1 MQSWLMLSSIFSP
14 LSFWPL
20 SLSTPFLIAPGIVL
34 VLADNK
40 GDKCNAYC
48 KSLWLG
54 LGHDTCQPMINWLC
68 VCSISNAK
76 LQRVRE
82 RERASELEREKNMME
97 NRVRERCGHIPARGR
112 GVRLRCWML
121 VCVAQIRHCTSL
133 RAGCPRPGVWEVKS
147 WQQDRC

>member
-1 MQSWLMLSSIFSP
+1 MLASTLEGSVTFQRGKHQRYAIPADVILTSFIFP
-14 LSFWPL
+14 LSF
-20 SLSTPFLIAPGIVL
+20 STPFLIAPGIVL

-76 LQRVRE
+76 L
-82 RERASELEREKNMME
+82 
-97 NRVRERCGHIPARGR
+97 
-112 GVRLRCWML
+112 
-121 VCVAQIRHCTSL
+121 
-133 RAGCPRPGVWEVKS
+133 
-147 WQQDRC
+147 

>member
-1 MQSWLMLSSIFSP
+1 MLGLNAGALHRRTFDCRLEKRDGKGDEEAASSHLRAVCNLLGGVNISGMQSWLMLSSVFSP
-14 LSFWPL
+14 LSFCPL
-20 SLSTPFLIAPGIVL
+20 YLPPPFFLIAPGIVL

-76 LQRVRE
+76 LQREGE
-82 RERASELEREKNMME
+82 RVSSRE
-97 NRVRERCGHIPARGR
+97 NR
-112 GVRLRCWML
+112 
-121 VCVAQIRHCTSL
+121 T
-133 RAGCPRPGVWEVKS
+133 
-147 WQQDRC
+147 

>member
-1 MQSWLMLSSIFSP
+1 MFTGIPITSIP
-14 LSFWPL
+14 LPSFFYTL
-20 SLSTPFLIAPGIVL
+20 FLIAPGIVL

-76 LQRVRE
+76 LYRE
-82 RERASELEREKNMME
+82 GKREREKNMME
-97 NRVRERCGHIPARGR
+97 NWVKGSE
-112 GVRLRCWML
+112 GVRCRHVSGTVRGGCLRCWMF
-121 VCVAQIRHCTSL
+121 VCGAQIRQRTSL
-133 RAGCPRPGVWEVKS
+133 RTGCLGCPRPWTWTGGGS
-147 WQQDRC
+147 WQKDRC

>member
-1 MQSWLMLSSIFSP
+1 MLPSTLQGSLTFQSGMQSWLIFIGLFSP
-14 LSFWPL
+14 LSIPTYFH
-20 SLSTPFLIAPGIVL
+20 SLLLYPFLIAPGIVL

-76 LQRVRE
+76 L
-82 RERASELEREKNMME
+82 
-97 NRVRERCGHIPARGR
+97 
-112 GVRLRCWML
+112 
-121 VCVAQIRHCTSL
+121 
-133 RAGCPRPGVWEVKS
+133 
-147 WQQDRC
+147 

>member
-1 MQSWLMLSSIFSP
+1 MLPSTLQGSLTFQSGMQSWLIFIGLFSP
-14 LSFWPL
+14 LSIPTYFP
-20 SLSTPFLIAPGIVL
+20 SLLLYPFLIAPGIVL

-76 LQRVRE
+76 L
-82 RERASELEREKNMME
+82 
-97 NRVRERCGHIPARGR
+97 
-112 GVRLRCWML
+112 
-121 VCVAQIRHCTSL
+121 
-133 RAGCPRPGVWEVKS
+133 
-147 WQQDRC
+147 